1 MRKASVKDILRTVWN
16 EKKRFFSIMMITVLG
31 VTMMTGIEAGC
42 RDLKLSADKFYDSQ
56 DLFDI
61 SIMSTLGLTEDDV
74 LEIQAMEGIEKAEG
88 TFTEIVHTKSGEV
101 NKTAEMKI
109 YRENGLNIPYVLE
122 GRLPLAAEEIA
133 VNETYLKETG
143 KSIGDHLVIEEIM
156 DEEEADDESS
166 KEELEELCPIGTPVG
181 FKPIY
186 REMQNDCLAGKAFDD
201 KACGACAIFGIDA
214 VQKKDLAGDV
224 YFLFSAFEETSMR
237 GAAVAG
243 FGIRPD
249 YALVLDVTHAA
260 TPDTKEYALPEFG
273 GGVAITA
280 SPVTDRR
287 LTRMVIDLCRL
298 GSIPYS
304 MEVAEGSTGTN
315 ANVLG
320 ISAYGIPTVLCS
332 LPLKSMHTSAEVLCM
347 EDANALKRV
356 VSAFIRSKDIG
367 AVFRK

>member
-156 DEEEADDESS
+156 DDEENDSNA
-166 KEELEELCPIGTPVG
+166 EEVTEENG
-181 FKPIY
+181 
-186 REMQNDCLAGKAFDD
+186 
-201 KACGACAIFGIDA
+201 
-214 VQKKDLAGDV
+214 DLNKNNSNG
-224 YFLFSAFEETSMR
+224 
-237 GAAVAG
+237 
-243 FGIRPD
+243 
-249 YALVLDVTHAA
+249 LDV
-260 TPDTKEYALPEFG
+260 DTEKE
-273 GGVAITA
+273 
-280 SPVTDRR
+280 D
-287 LTRMVIDLCRL
+287 
-298 GSIPYS
+298 
-304 MEVAEGSTGTN
+304 MEESGDDFTG
-315 ANVLG
+315 
-320 ISAYGIPTVLCS
+320 YG
-332 LPLKSMHTSAEVLCM
+332 
-347 EDANALKRV
+347 
-356 VSAFIRSKDIG
+356 
-367 AVFRK
+367 